1 MRLTRYNSVILASS
15 TTPHLTLLKLQT
27 TINDINVKMQD
38 NQKSN
43 QTLREDNMELASKLK
58 SLLEEYRTR
67 EEVCLAGDLEFEIIM
82 SKSFIGDMNSI

>member
-1 MRLTRYNSVILASS
+1 M
-15 TTPHLTLLKLQT
+15 TLFQEEYDQRNKEEDKKRQEIAAKFQT

-67 EEVCLAGDLEFEIIM
+67 EEVLF
-82 SKSFIGDMNSI
+82 KVNSGTLM

>member
-1 MRLTRYNSVILASS
+1 MTDFGKFQVQIQVEVVIGHKSEFSS
-15 TTPHLTLLKLQT
+15 TDITFESQT
-27 TINDINVKMQD
+27 TINDINIKMQD

-67 EEVCLAGDLEFEIIM
+67 EEVSLLLCF
-82 SKSFIGDMNSI
+82 KV

>member
-1 MRLTRYNSVILASS
+1 MNKFHCIICVYNTNYNVQHVN
-15 TTPHLTLLKLQT
+15 PRKFQT

-67 EEVCLAGDLEFEIIM
+67 EEVCIVLIYIILY
-82 SKSFIGDMNSI
+82 FYLYFNRQHLC

>member
-67 EEVCLAGDLEFEIIM
+67 EEVC
-82 SKSFIGDMNSI
+82 